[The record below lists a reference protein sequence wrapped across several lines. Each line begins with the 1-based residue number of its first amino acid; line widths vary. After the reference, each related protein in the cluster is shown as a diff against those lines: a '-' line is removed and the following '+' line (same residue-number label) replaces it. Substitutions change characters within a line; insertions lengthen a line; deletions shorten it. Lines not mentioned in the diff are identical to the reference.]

1 MFMEEGRPTL
11 TVGGGTIPW
20 DGDQNHMKGGGEANS
35 TPAFVSLCL
44 TVDAT

>member
-20 DGDQNHMKGGGEANS
+20 DGDQNHMKGEGKQTQHRHS
-35 TPAFVSLCL
+35 SLS
-44 TVDAT
+44 A